1 MFERHEVIDRSVGDL
16 DENGPVEEVEGE
28 KCEGEDEPGPPLQ
41 VAGPHAPEGGGG
53 EGGSRGGQAGLQGTP
68 GGVE

>member
-1 MFERHEVIDRSVGDL
+1 MFEWHEMIYRSVRDL
-16 DENGPVEEVEGE
+16 DQNGPVEEVESEEG
-28 KCEGEDEPGPPLQ
+28 EGEDEPGPPLQ